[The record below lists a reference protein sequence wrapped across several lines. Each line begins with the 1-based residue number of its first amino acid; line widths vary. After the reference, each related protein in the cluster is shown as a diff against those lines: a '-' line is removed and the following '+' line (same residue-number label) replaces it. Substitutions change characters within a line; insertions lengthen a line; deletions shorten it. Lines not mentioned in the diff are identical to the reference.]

1 MTRPFTR
8 PRAGSRLRMPLAVT
22 AAAVV
27 IAACSSSAGHAG
39 PYGPAPSRAPAGQAG
54 AAGVA
59 VLALRHTAVTTRVLS
74 QATLFRVQ
82 ASLAAAAGVPLL
94 IRPSRL
100 RWAAALMI
108 AGSAFG
114 AVMLCRYVNVGP
126 LGPVPDMYEPT
137 WVSPGKLAS
146 AWAEGTATVLAAAGL
161 LLAASARR
169 HRPTT
174 RAEGRPGRPATSR
187 GPGQK

>member
-59 VLALRHTAVTTRVLS
+59 VLALRHTAV
-74 QATLFRVQ
+74 
-82 ASLAAAAGVPLL
+82 AGVALP

-100 RWAAALMI
+100 WWAAALMI

-161 LLAASARR
+161 LLAVSARR
-169 HRPTT
+169 HRPMT

-187 GPGQK
+187 GPGPK